1 MKSFEDIKSEMNA
14 RWTGFT
20 FKAMHK
26 TRQAIAGMKENKEIT
41 TGILIP
47 TGIVVIK
54 TISGIAKSVDR
65 KIDLK
70 KEQDLKDLYIYDR
83 SLGYYHELNRKLKP
97 SEALEIDQ
105 RRSNGESMAQILASM
120 KLLK

>member
-20 FKAMHK
+20 IKAKHK
-26 TRQAIAGMKENKEIT
+26 ARQAIEWMKENKEIT

>member
-20 FKAMHK
+20 IKAK
-26 TRQAIAGMKENKEIT
+26 YKARQAIEWMKENKEIT

-54 TISGIAKSVDR
+54 TVSGIAKSVDR

-120 KLLK
+120 NLLK

>member
-20 FKAMHK
+20 FKAKYK
-26 TRQAIAGMKENKEIT
+26 THQAIEWMKENKEIT

-105 RRSNGESMAQILASM
+105 RRSNGETMAQILASM

>member
-14 RWTGFT
+14 RWTDFT
-20 FKAMHK
+20 FKAKYK
-26 TRQAIAGMKENKEIT
+26 TRQAIEWMKENKEIT
-41 TGILIP
+41 AGILVP
-47 TGIVVIK
+47 TAIMVVK
-54 TISGIAKSVDR
+54 TVSGIAKTVDR

-105 RRSNGESMAQILASM
+105 RRSNGETMAQILASM

>member
-1 MKSFEDIKSEMNA
+1 MKTFEEMKSEMNA

-20 FKAMHK
+20 IKAK
-26 TRQAIAGMKENKEIT
+26 VKAREAFEWTKENKEIVIGILVPT
-41 TGILIP
+41 ALAVVKTVTGI
-47 TGIVVIK
+47 T
-54 TISGIAKSVDR
+54 KSIDR

-83 SLGYYHELNRKLKP
+83 SLGYYHELNRKLTP
-97 SEALEIDQ
+97 SDALEIDK
-105 RRSNGESMAQILASM
+105 RRSDGESMAQILASM

>member
-20 FKAMHK
+20 IKAKYK
-26 TRQAIAGMKENKEIT
+26 TRQAIEWMKENKEIT
-41 TGILIP
+41 AGILVP
-47 TGIVVIK
+47 TGIMVIK
-54 TISGIAKSVDR
+54 TVSGIAKSVDR

-105 RRSNGESMAQILASM
+105 RRSNGETMAQILASM

>member
-20 FKAMHK
+20 FKAKCK
-26 TRQAIAGMKENKEIT
+26 TRQAIEWMKENKEIT
-41 TGILIP
+41 AGILIP
-47 TGIVVIK
+47 VGITVIK
-54 TISGIAKSVDR
+54 TVSGIAKSVDR

-105 RRSNGESMAQILASM
+105 RRSNGETMAQILASM